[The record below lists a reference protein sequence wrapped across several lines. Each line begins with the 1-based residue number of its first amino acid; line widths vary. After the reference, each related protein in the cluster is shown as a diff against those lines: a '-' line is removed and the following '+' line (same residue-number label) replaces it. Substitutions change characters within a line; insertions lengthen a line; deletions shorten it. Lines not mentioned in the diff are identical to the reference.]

1 MRKNDSVP
9 FFFYFYAINLLGIVQ
24 NFQSIR
30 SVYQNNKTHV
40 VVLGDSLGYNE
51 SFKTYFYECETE
63 HYILDLFI
71 KCYCRS
77 YCYISAICKE
87 TEQKRVTTF
96 KEDSSSI
103 EE

>member
-1 MRKNDSVP
+1 MTLFP
-9 FFFYFYAINLLGIVQ
+9 FFFIFMLLIYQELCKTFNLLGQ
-24 NFQSIR
+24 LT
-30 SVYQNNKTHV
+30 KTIKPHV